1 MKKKIKMDHSRLQ
14 QQPITSGLTRYRSAP
29 SSYFSSLLSS
39 TPVTGGGCG
48 YARDDFSH
56 LQNARASNTD
66 IEKVFA
72 RFVASI
78 GNQNSNSNSDNFC
91 ANQQIQENLTSNM
104 NVRSDFIVPKQE
116 VIQQHQHKRL
126 ARHRNSDYSL
136 VSQMN
141 YQNQAQQ
148 QIQQFISPV
157 KKEPETLQQS
167 TDCVS
172 ASRMNYQ
179 TQVQQIDKSRV
190 ATSSAMDNS
199 FVFMTS
205 VNSTSLTSGGG
216 GGSGGGNSNLTRY
229 NSSPA
234 GFFDQINN
242 DNEYGAMRGIGSYG
256 TGASAATETSLSTPR
271 SFNTQVGFSS
281 GKPPASPRLMAP
293 ISEFGDKVLEEN
305 STDNEHKN
313 AESCITDFPMPS
325 WEDSHIL
332 SDDFLK
338 AEDNEIE
345 PFSNEDAS
353 HNQNNECLARPPLPL
368 SHHLSLPTSTMEKLL
383 QDSVHLNVRAK
394 RGCATHPRS
403 IAERVRRT
411 RISERMRRLQE
422 LVPNMDKQTNT
433 ADMLDFAVDYI
444 KELEKQVKI
453 LAERRAKCTCI
464 NK

>member
-1 MKKKIKMDHSRLQ
+1 MDHSRVQ

-29 SSYFSSLLSS
+29 SSYFSTLL
-39 TPVTGGGCG
+39 TTTNPVTGGGCG
-48 YARDDFSH
+48 YAKDDFSH
-56 LQNARASNTD
+56 LQNSSASSSTD
-66 IEKVFA
+66 IEQVFA

-78 GNQNSNSNSDNFC
+78 GNSNSNSGNFHT
-91 ANQQIQENLTSNM
+91 NQQIQENPTCNM

-116 VIQQHQHKRL
+116 VTPRL
-126 ARHRNSDYSL
+126 VRHRSNDYSL
-136 VSQMN
+136 VSQQMN
-141 YQNQAQQ
+141 YQNQS
-148 QIQQFISPV
+148 QQFISPV
-157 KKEPETLQQS
+157 KKEPET
-167 TDCVS
+167 DHAS
-172 ASRMNYQ
+172 ASQMKYQ
-179 TQVQQIDKSRV
+179 SQSQQIDKSREV
-190 ATSSAMDNS
+190 TDKS
-199 FVFMTS
+199 FVFA
-205 VNSTSLTSGGG
+205 NSPNLTPGSSSGGSG
-216 GGSGGGNSNLTRY
+216 GGGNSNLTRY

-234 GFFDQINN
+234 GFFAQINIE
-242 DNEYGAMRGIGSYG
+242 NEYGAMRGIGSYG
-256 TGASAATETSLSTPR
+256 TSTNTATETSLSTPK
-271 SFNTQVGFSS
+271 SFKTQVGFSS

-293 ISEFGDKVLEEN
+293 ISEFGTKVLEEK
-305 STDNEHKN
+305 STGNEHKN
-313 AESCITDFPMPS
+313 DENCITDFPMPS

-338 AEDNEIE
+338 AEDIEIE
-345 PFSNEDAS
+345 PYSNEDAS
-353 HNQNNECLARPPLPL
+353 HNQSSEGLARPPIPL

-411 RISERMRRLQE
+411 RISDRMRKLQE

-453 LAERRAKCTCI
+453 LSERRAKCTCI

>member
-1 MKKKIKMDHSRLQ
+1 MDHSRVE

-29 SSYFSSLLSS
+29 SSYFSTLLTTT

-48 YARDDFSH
+48 YARDDFSN
-56 LQNARASNTD
+56 LPNSTASSSSTD
-66 IEKVFA
+66 IEQVFT

-78 GNQNSNSNSDNFC
+78 GNSNSNSGNFPT
-91 ANQQIQENLTSNM
+91 NQPIHENPTSNM
-104 NVRSDFIVPKQE
+104 NVRSDFVVPKQE
-116 VIQQHQHKRL
+116 ITPRL
-126 ARHRNSDYSL
+126 VRHRSSDYSL
-136 VSQMN
+136 ISN
-141 YQNQAQQ
+141 YQNENQH
-148 QIQQFISPV
+148 FISPV
-157 KKEPETLQQS
+157 KKEPETLLLS
-167 TDCVS
+167 TDHIS
-172 ASRMNYQ
+172 ASQLNYQ
-179 TQVQQIDKSRV
+179 SQPQQIEKLNAVTDKP
-190 ATSSAMDNS
+190 
-199 FVFMTS
+199 FVFA
-205 VNSTSLTSGGG
+205 NSASLTPGSSSG
-216 GGSGGGNSNLTRY
+216 GGGNSNLTRY

-234 GFFDQINN
+234 GFFAQINIE
-242 DNEYGAMRGIGSYG
+242 NEYGAIRGIGSYKTG
-256 TGASAATETSLSTPR
+256 TNAAAETSLSTQK
-271 SFNTQVGFSS
+271 SFKTQVGFSS

-293 ISEFGDKVLEEN
+293 ISEFGTKVLEEK
-305 STDNEHKN
+305 STGNEHKN
-313 AESCITDFPMPS
+313 DEHCITDFPMPS

-338 AEDNEIE
+338 TEDIEIE

-353 HNQNNECLARPPLPL
+353 HNQSSEGLARPPIPL

-411 RISERMRRLQE
+411 RISDRMRKLQE

>member
-1 MKKKIKMDHSRLQ
+1 MDHSRLQ
-14 QQPITSGLTRYRSAP
+14 RQPITSGLTRYRSAP
-29 SSYFSSLLSS
+29 SSYFSSHLNS
-39 TPVTGGGCG
+39 TPVSGGGCG

-56 LQNARASNTD
+56 LQNSRGSNTD

-78 GNQNSNSNSDNFC
+78 GNQNSNSNPNSSSGNFC
-91 ANQQIQENLTSNM
+91 TNQQIQENPTSIM
-104 NVRSDFIVPKQE
+104 NVRSDFVVPKQE
-116 VIQQHQHKRL
+116 VMQQHQHQHQPLVRQ
-126 ARHRNSDYSL
+126 RSSDYSL

-148 QIQQFISPV
+148 QSQHFISSV
-157 KKEPETLQQS
+157 KKEPETIQHLQQS
-167 TDCVS
+167 TDNVS
-172 ASRMNYQ
+172 ASQMIYQ
-179 TQVQQIDKSRV
+179 SQAQQIEKSRA

-199 FVFMTS
+199 FVFVTS
-205 VNSTSLTSGGG
+205 VNSTSLTP
-216 GGSGGGNSNLTRY
+216 GSGGNSNLTRY

-234 GFFDQINN
+234 GFFAQINIE
-242 DNEYGAMRGIGSYG
+242 NEYGAMRGIGSYG
-256 TGASAATETSLSTPR
+256 TGTSVAMETSLLTPR
-271 SFNTQVGFSS
+271 SFKIPVGFSS
-281 GKPPASPRLMAP
+281 GKPPASPAIMAP
-293 ISEFGDKVLEEN
+293 IPEIGDKVLEEN
-305 STDNEHKN
+305 STSNEHKN
-313 AESCITDFPMPS
+313 DESCITDFPMPS

-338 AEDNEIE
+338 AEDTEIE

-353 HNQNNECLARPPLPL
+353 RNQNTEGLARPPIPL
-368 SHHLSLPTSTMEKLL
+368 SHHLSLPTSAMEKLL

-411 RISERMRRLQE
+411 RISERMRKLQE

-444 KELEKQVKI
+444 KELETQVKI
-453 LAERRAKCTCI
+453 LAERSAKCTCI

>member
-1 MKKKIKMDHSRLQ
+1 MDHNRLQ

-39 TPVTGGGCG
+39 TPVSGGGCG
-48 YARDDFSH
+48 YARDDISQ
-56 LQNARASNTD
+56 LQNSRGSSTD
-66 IEKVFA
+66 IEEVFA

-78 GNQNSNSNSDNFC
+78 GNQNSNSGNFC
-91 ANQQIQENLTSNM
+91 TNQQIQENPTSNM
-104 NVRSDFIVPKQE
+104 KVRSDFVVPKQE
-116 VIQQHQHKRL
+116 VLQQHQRL
-126 ARHRNSDYSL
+126 ARHRSSDYSL

-141 YQNQAQQ
+141 SQNQTQQ
-148 QIQQFISPV
+148 QSQQFISSV
-157 KKEPETLQQS
+157 KKEPETLQQLQQS
-167 TDCVS
+167 TDHAS
-172 ASRMNYQ
+172 ASQINYQ
-179 TQVQQIDKSRV
+179 SQAQQSDKSWA

-205 VNSTSLTSGGG
+205 GNLARLTPGSGGG
-216 GGSGGGNSNLTRY
+216 GSGGNSNLTRY

-234 GFFDQINN
+234 GFFAQINIE
-242 DNEYGAMRGIGSYG
+242 NEYGAMRGIGSYG
-256 TGASAATETSLSTPR
+256 TGTNAATEISLSTSR
-271 SFNTQVGFSS
+271 SFKTQVGFSS
-281 GKPPASPRLMAP
+281 GKPPASPGLMTP
-293 ISEFGDKVLEEN
+293 ISEIGDIVLEEN
-305 STDNEHKN
+305 STGDEHKN
-313 AESCITDFPMPS
+313 DESCMTDFPMPS

-345 PFSNEDAS
+345 PFSSEDAS
-353 HNQNNECLARPPLPL
+353 HNQNSEGLARPPIPL
-368 SHHLSLPTSTMEKLL
+368 SHHLSLPTSSMEKLL
-383 QDSVHLNVRAK
+383 QDSVPLNVRAK

-411 RISERMRRLQE
+411 RISERMRKLQE
-422 LVPNMDKQTNT
+422 LVPNMDKLTNT

>member
-1 MKKKIKMDHSRLQ
+1 MDHSRVQ

-29 SSYFSSLLSS
+29 SSYFSSLLTTT
-39 TPVTGGGCG
+39 TPPVSGGGCG
-48 YARDDFSH
+48 YARDDFSQ
-56 LQNARASNTD
+56 LQNSRGSATD
-66 IEKVFA
+66 IEQVFA

-78 GNQNSNSNSDNFC
+78 GNSNSNSGNLPT
-91 ANQQIQENLTSNM
+91 NQENPTSNM

-116 VIQQHQHKRL
+116 AIQTHQRLVRHKS
-126 ARHRNSDYSL
+126 SDYSL

-141 YQNQAQQ
+141 YQNQS
-148 QIQQFISPV
+148 QQFISPV

-167 TDCVS
+167 TAS
-172 ASRMNYQ
+172 ASQMNYQ
-179 TQVQQIDKSRV
+179 TQPQQIEKSR
-190 ATSSAMDNS
+190 APTDNS
-199 FVFMTS
+199 FVFGTS
-205 VNSTSLTSGGG
+205 ARLTPGSG
-216 GGSGGGNSNLTRY
+216 GGGNSNLTRY

-234 GFFDQINN
+234 GFFDQINIE
-242 DNEYGAMRGIGSYG
+242 NEYGAMRGIGSYG
-256 TGASAATETSLSTPR
+256 TGTNAAATETSLSTPR
-271 SFNTQVGFSS
+271 SFKTQVGFSF

-293 ISEFGDKVLEEN
+293 ISEFRDKVLEEN
-305 STDNEHKN
+305 SMGTEHKN
-313 AESCITDFPMPS
+313 DESCIADFPMPS

-338 AEDNEIE
+338 TEDIEIE

-353 HNQNNECLARPPLPL
+353 HNQNSEGLARPPIPL
-368 SHHLSLPTSTMEKLL
+368 AHHLSLPTSTMEKLL

-411 RISERMRRLQE
+411 RISDRMRKLQE

-453 LAERRAKCTCI
+453 LSERRAKCTCI